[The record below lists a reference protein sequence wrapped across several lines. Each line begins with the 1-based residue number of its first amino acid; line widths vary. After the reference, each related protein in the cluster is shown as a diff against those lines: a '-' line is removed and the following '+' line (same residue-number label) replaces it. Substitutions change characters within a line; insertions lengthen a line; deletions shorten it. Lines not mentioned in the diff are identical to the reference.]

1 MNNNVDL
8 SSISKSL
15 PDLLSKV
22 SRYAALLF
30 FIAVAGV
37 YGFIL
42 LQINNLSN
50 SEPSDSAVS
59 QLNKAPH
66 IDENVVNQLYRLQ
79 DNSADVKTLFDEARN
94 NPFSE

>member
-1 MNNNVDL
+1 MNNNANL
-8 SSISKSL
+8 SSAMKSL
-15 PDLLSKV
+15 SALFGKIG
-22 SRYAALLF
+22 RYAALLF
-30 FIAVAGV
+30 FIGVAAV

-42 LQINNLSN
+42 LQINSLSN
-50 SEPSDSAVS
+50 AQPSDNAVS

-66 IDENVVNQLYRLQ
+66 IDEKVVNQLYRLQ

>member
-1 MNNNVDL
+1 MKNNVNL
-8 SSISKSL
+8 SDITKSL
-15 PDLLSKV
+15 PELLGKIG
-22 SRYAALLF
+22 RYAALLF
-30 FIAVAGV
+30 FIGVACV

-50 SEPSDSAVS
+50 AEPSESAVS
-59 QLNKAPH
+59 ELNKAPH
-66 IDENVVNQLYRLQ
+66 IDEKVVNQLYRLQ